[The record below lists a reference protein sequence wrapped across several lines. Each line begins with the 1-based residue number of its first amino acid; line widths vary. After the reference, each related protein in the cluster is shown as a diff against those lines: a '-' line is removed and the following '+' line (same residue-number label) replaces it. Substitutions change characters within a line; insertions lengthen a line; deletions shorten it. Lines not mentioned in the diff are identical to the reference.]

1 LNYTTNYSYQP
12 LVGTA
17 APLNAA
23 KPLLRHTKKHLQQI
37 VPDNFVVN
45 NGDHFLINGQLNV
58 LNFDWYNAT
67 FFGLEGFNGFT
78 PRTIYPSS
86 QFFNGLQT
94 VTNLLLVID
103 CLQESQIGLAPDFNP
118 YILGKDEVMLGQTT
132 ADYLQLQIG
141 DKVVMEFNLGTLTG
155 SQQTKFLE
163 TSPLQRTLGLLY
175 SATNQDFPYEI
186 SQLASANLGDTFLRT
201 VKLAATYESSVGKF
215 PTAYG
220 NVALLDCHYILDY
233 IFDYA
238 KNDYAKT
245 LPLTERILFIAAIN
259 KLQNQLAA
267 DGITWCSFAYEID
280 GVLTN

>member
-1 LNYTTNYSYQP
+1 MNYILAEQQKKSSGLKIGIFTVFLVVAIITMLESVIAVTPILFVKLGQEESGAVDFQLKFEFSERVSGDVNFYNVDPFVMNYTSDYSYQP

-23 KPLLRHTKKHLQQI
+23 RPLLRHTKKHLQQL

-86 QFFNGLQT
+86 HFFNGLQT

-103 CLQESQIGLAPDFNP
+103 CLQEAQIGLAPNFNP

-132 ADYLQLQIG
+132 ADYLQLQTG
-141 DKVVMEFNLGTLTG
+141 EKVVMEFNLGTVTG

-163 TSPLQRTLGLLY
+163 TSPLQRILGLLY

-186 SQLASANLGDTFLRT
+186 SQLASANLGDTF
-201 VKLAATYESSVGKF
+201 
-215 PTAYG
+215 
-220 NVALLDCHYILDY
+220 
-233 IFDYA
+233 
-238 KNDYAKT
+238 
-245 LPLTERILFIAAIN
+245 
-259 KLQNQLAA
+259 
-267 DGITWCSFAYEID
+267 
-280 GVLTN
+280 